1 MLTERRRKLMVFV
14 AIPALVATA
23 AVARETPS
31 APAPSGDEDSE
42 TEKSPTQKAHEER
55 IARLGREKEV
65 YDAQKALRDARAAAA
80 TSALGPLGAVEG
92 QKGTV
97 QVDDGQRSVLEATLL
112 ASVALGEAS
121 DEMAPRLCQAA
132 TGRDVADCRVAP
144 RSIVPSADPA
154 QAARPALTQMTPAQ
168 MCAEL
173 ETPAT
178 DLAIAGE
185 QRPIVI
191 VPEATK
197 ALIDAAELFDV
208 QSASIG
214 RGLCRALARGE
225 RQRLATTRLAA
236 EAPASA
242 ERAGGTG
249 VIPAASAILDT
260 VANLFRTDYTIYGIQ
275 VSEDQNLFVREFAR
289 AFRQTGARNPVYVPG
304 LFPLSPSTADNLAL
318 RRISLL
324 ESLRSQAA
332 EQFDLHQA
340 QSAAFEQSLTVGRP
354 SEARTRELN
363 EAKSGHDNAAKALEE
378 SVKAHDALLAAV
390 TTAAEDAPA
399 ALPAI
404 IRQARTADLLRR
416 GGLLVVTNVH
426 FIGGTSYS
434 EQNFFTFLGGM
445 PYHVSGGVLAS
456 YIVQDGRTGQVYDTV
471 AVPVSGGYV
480 RPTQLRRAVQ
490 RRPRR

>member
-1 MLTERRRKLMVFV
+1 M
-14 AIPALVATA
+14 
-23 AVARETPS
+23 ARETPT
-31 APAPSGDEDSE
+31 APASSGDEDGE
-42 TEKSPTQKAHEER
+42 KEKSPTQKAHEER
-55 IARLGREKEV
+55 IARLEREKEV

-97 QVDDGQRSVLEATLL
+97 TVDDGARSVLEATLL

-132 TGRDVADCRVAP
+132 TGRDAADCRVASRP
-144 RSIVPSADPA
+144 IVPSAEPP
-154 QAARPALTQMTPAQ
+154 QAARAAVTQMTHAE

-173 ETPAT
+173 ATPAA
-178 DLAIAGE
+178 DLVLAGE

-208 QSASIG
+208 QSASVG
-214 RGLCRALARGE
+214 RGLCRALDQGK
-225 RQRLATTRLAA
+225 RQREATALLAA
-236 EAPASA
+236 VAPVSA

-249 VIPAASAILDT
+249 FVPAASAVIDT

-275 VSEDQNLFVREFAR
+275 VGEDQNLFVREFAR

-318 RRISLL
+318 RRVSLL
-324 ESLRSQAA
+324 ESLRSEAA
-332 EQFDLHQA
+332 EQVGAHQA
-340 QSAAFEQSLTVGRP
+340 QSAAFEQSLTVAG
-354 SEARTRELN
+354 ARTRELN
-363 EAKSGHDNAAKALEE
+363 DAKSGHDDAAKALEE
-378 SVKAHDALLAAV
+378 SIKAHDALLATV
-390 TTAAEDAPA
+390 TTAADDVPA

-404 IRQARTADLLRR
+404 IRQARTAELLRS

-434 EQNFFTFLGGM
+434 AQNFFTFLGGM